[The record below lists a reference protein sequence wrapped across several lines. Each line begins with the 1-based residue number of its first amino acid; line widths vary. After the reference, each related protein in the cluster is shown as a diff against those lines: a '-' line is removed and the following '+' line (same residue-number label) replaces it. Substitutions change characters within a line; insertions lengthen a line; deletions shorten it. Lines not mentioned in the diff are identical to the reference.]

1 PHKRDHQVT
10 PITHRLAMLRLA
22 IGDNAR
28 LEISTVDIDRP
39 GPHYTV
45 DTLDILG
52 KAYPGIDLY
61 FAMGDDSLKD
71 LLTWRDPEGILARAR
86 LIVMC
91 RTLMQADLSGL
102 KVALP
107 EVNLDERVVLL
118 RDVPITGVSS
128 TRLRERIHKGLSVRY
143 QLPQVVEEYI
153 AEHQLYR

>member
-1 PHKRDHQVT
+1 MTALGILGGTFDPPHIGHLLLAEAALDSCNLAKVLMVPAADPPHKRDHQVT
-10 PITHRLAMLRLA
+10 PISHRMAMLKLA

-45 DTLDILG
+45 DMLDILG
-52 KAYPGIDLY
+52 KEFPGMDLY

-71 LLTWRDPEGILARAR
+71 LLTWRDPAGILARAR

-107 EVNLDERVVLL
+107 EVNLD
-118 RDVPITGVSS
+118 G
-128 TRLRERIHKGLSVRY
+128 
-143 QLPQVVEEYI
+143 
-153 AEHQLYR
+153 